1 MFLKCTVNEV
11 YNHLVELS
19 KSSKNKLVIKDKS
32 ESKGVFEIEFGDK
45 FNGLKFLLLSAFK
58 EDNGVTIQTE
68 LYSLFLKSKIP
79 IPYLHRKSAEK
90 FQDLVTDYL
99 KDVTNDEQVVTN
111 AEKVITDNNAKL
123 ESEKV
128 IDVVKG
134 IPHSSENKKMMD
146 VAKEIRVDSEKNK
159 NNSLVI
165 LVVAIIIM
173 VGLFFGLKED
183 KYSVC
188 ECQNVVNTTT
198 ILKSKKIKIDWCN
211 RKYGRYTQRELID
224 KCATE
229 IKKNMLVD

>member
-1 MFLKCTVNEV
+1 MLLKCTVNEV

-45 FNGLKFLLLSAFK
+45 FNGMKFLLLSAFK

-68 LYSLFLKSKIP
+68 LYSLFLKSRIP

-90 FQDLVTDYL
+90 FQDLVTNYL
-99 KDVTNDEQVVTN
+99 RDITKTEEVVTKTEEVVIEN
-111 AEKVITDNNAKL
+111 NNVKSENEKVI
-123 ESEKV
+123 
-128 IDVVKG
+128 
-134 IPHSSENKKMMD
+134 D
-146 VAKEIRVDSEKNK
+146 VAKEIRGDSEKNK
-159 NNSLVI
+159 NNSLI
-165 LVVAIIIM
+165 IFVVAIIIM

-198 ILKSKKIKIDWCN
+198 ILKSQKIKIDWCN
-211 RKYGRYTQRELID
+211 RKYGGYTQRELID
-224 KCATE
+224 KCAAE
-229 IKKNMLVD
+229 IKKNMLVPTTLRLKV